1 MWRCPNC
8 GTRQSETTRCFL
20 CERSATSCGTCVN
33 FRPSFVGGV
42 GYCANDKR
50 REPLSGSEQ
59 RPCWTG
65 DATAQSGGFFDVV
78 GPGAAGAAGDAA
90 SHGALERGLHEV
102 LPVRGPAPISDR

>member
-1 MWRCPNC
+1 M
-8 GTRQSETTRCFL
+8 
-20 CERSATSCGTCVN
+20 

-65 DATAQSGGFFDVV
+65 DATAQSGGFFDVAA
-78 GPGAAGAAGDAA
+78 PGAAGVAGAAGVPGAA
-90 SHGALERGLHEV
+90 APHVVIERGLHEV
-102 LPVRGPAPISDR
+102 LPVRGPASASER